1 MRTTIIGAAAI
12 ALLSTTALVSA
23 QQSPGGGGQ
32 PQMKEQGATPGG
44 GAGER
49 KEEPRARAPEDK
61 GGAGA
66 KGDRSAEPKDK
77 AGDTKRSAEPKDKA
91 GDRDRTA
98 EPKDKAGDT
107 KRSAEPKDRAGDR
120 DRTAEP
126 KDKAGDTKRRA
137 EPKDTAGDRDR
148 TAEPKDKAG
157 DTKRSAEP
165 KDQAGDRGRA
175 ADKDRMD
182 RDRSKDTARDRDK
195 DKAGDRGRAAD
206 KDRMDRDRSK
216 DTARD
221 RDQDRQ
227 RDQAQGKDGQRD
239 GSRVTLSQEQ
249 RTQVRTRLSSHR
261 EARVTNVNFSINI
274 GTRVPRD
281 FRAVRVV
288 PDDIVAIVP
297 QYRGYRYFI
306 YEERVVIIHPQR
318 YEIVEVIEVDSGP
331 RRGGAVTATLSLSP
345 AQRTLIIERIPRGR
359 IARGVN
365 IDLAL
370 GAELPSTVELYEF
383 PEEILVEVPS
393 LKPYRY
399 VLLERRVA
407 VVDPSNRAVIE
418 VLDL

>member
-1 MRTTIIGAAAI
+1 MRTSIIGAAAI

-23 QQSPGGGGQ
+23 QQGPGGGGQ
-32 PQMKEQGATPGG
+32 PAMKEQGATPGG
-44 GAGER
+44 GSGGAERSQTQGGNQSTPER
-49 KEEPRARAPEDK
+49 KEQPRAQAPDNK
-61 GGAGA
+61 GASE
-66 KGDRSAEPKDK
+66 KGDRTAEPKEK

-91 GDRDRTA
+91 GDRN
-98 EPKDKAGDT
+98 
-107 KRSAEPKDRAGDR
+107 
-120 DRTAEP
+120 
-126 KDKAGDTKRRA
+126 
-137 EPKDTAGDRDR
+137 
-148 TAEPKDKAG
+148 
-157 DTKRSAEP
+157 
-165 KDQAGDRGRA
+165 
-175 ADKDRMD
+175 
-182 RDRSKDTARDRDK
+182 
-195 DKAGDRGRAAD
+195 RAAD

-239 GSRVTLSQEQ
+239 GARANLSQDQ

-281 FRAVRVV
+281 FRAVHVI
-288 PDDIVAIVP
+288 PTDIVAIVP

-306 YEERVVIIHPQR
+306 YEERVVIVHPQR
-318 YEIVEVIEVDSGP
+318 YEIVEVIDVDGGP
-331 RRGGAVTATLSLSP
+331 RRGGAVTATLSLVP
-345 AQRTLIIERIPRGR
+345 AQRTLIVQRIPNDHV
-359 IARGVN
+359 ARGVN

-399 VLLERRVA
+399 VVLERRVA
-407 VVDPSNRAVIE
+407 VVDPSNRAVVE
-418 VLDL
+418 VLDR

>member
-1 MRTTIIGAAAI
+1 MRTSIIGAAAI
-12 ALLSTTALVSA
+12 ALLSSTALVSA
-23 QQSPGGGGQ
+23 QQSQGGGGQ
-32 PQMKEQGATPGG
+32 PAMKEQGATPGG
-44 GAGER
+44 GSGGAER
-49 KEEPRARAPEDK
+49 SPSGSQSAPEDK
-61 GGAGA
+61 GGA

-91 GDRDRTA
+91 GDSKRSA

-107 KRSAEPKDRAGDR
+107 KRSAEPKDKAGDTKR
-120 DRTAEP
+120 SAEP
-126 KDKAGDTKRRA
+126 KDKAGD
-137 EPKDTAGDRDR
+137 RDR
-148 TAEPKDKAG
+148 AAESKDKAG

-165 KDQAGDRGRA
+165 KDKAGDTKRA

-182 RDRSKDTARDRDK
+182 RDRSKDTARDK
-195 DKAGDRGRAAD
+195 
-206 KDRMDRDRSK
+206 
-216 DTARD
+216 
-221 RDQDRQ
+221 DQDRQ

-239 GSRVTLSQEQ
+239 GARANLSQDQ

-261 EARVTNVNFSINI
+261 EARATNINFSINI

-281 FRAVRVV
+281 FRSVHVI
-288 PDDIVAIVP
+288 PNDIVVIVP

-318 YEIVEVIEVDSGP
+318 YEIVDVIEFDSGP
-331 RRGGAVTATLSLSP
+331 RRGGAVTATLSLVP
-345 AQRTLIIERIPRGR
+345 AQRTLIVERLPRDR
-359 IARGVN
+359 IARDVT

-370 GAELPSTVELYEF
+370 GAELPSSVELYEF

-399 VLLERRVA
+399 VVLERRVA

-418 VLDL
+418 VLDR